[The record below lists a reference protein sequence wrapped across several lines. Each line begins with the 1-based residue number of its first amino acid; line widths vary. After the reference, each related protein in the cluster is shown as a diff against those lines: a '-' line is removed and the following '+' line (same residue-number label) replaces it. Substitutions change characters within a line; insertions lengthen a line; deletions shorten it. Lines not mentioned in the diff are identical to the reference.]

1 MRNIFVKILLK
12 NNKKKRVYLIVND
25 LGFNVVEPFI
35 KKYKNNFVNA
45 GISEQNMVGL
55 AAGIASENN
64 HVFVYSIANFSTFR
78 CAEQI
83 RNDVDYHKL
92 NVTLVSVG
100 SGLGYG
106 NLGYTHHALQ
116 DYSLMRS
123 LPNMMI
129 ISPGNEMEVKLS
141 LEYILKNP
149 TPSYLRL
156 CKNQV
161 KNIFK
166 FNYKK
171 ITPGKIYKLKEGKK
185 DKIILTTGS
194 VQNLIKEVNLNKNY
208 SVYSLPI
215 WGTKTNKTTFKILKN
230 FKKII
235 TIEDHFKSGGF
246 GSWIN
251 ELLSETDTKVSI
263 RSINEKVITKVG
275 SENFLMKKYGPAN

>member
-1 MRNIFVKILLK
+1 MRNFFIKTLL
-12 NNKKKRVYLIVND
+12 NYNKKKKIYLIVND
-25 LGFNVVEPFI
+25 LGYKVIEPF
-35 KKYKNNFVNA
+35 KKKFPNNFVNA

-83 RNDVDYHKL
+83 RNDVDYHKF
-92 NVTLVSVG
+92 NVTIVSVG

-123 LPNMMI
+123 LPNLLVL
-129 ISPGNEMEVKLS
+129 SPGNEQELKLS
-141 LEYILKNP
+141 LDYIFKNP
-149 TPSYLRL
+149 SPSYLRL
-156 CKNQV
+156 SKNQT

-166 FNYKK
+166 FNYRK
-171 ITPGKIYKLKEGKK
+171 IIPGEIYKLEDGNK

-194 VQNLIKEVNLNKNY
+194 VQNLIKKINLNKKY
-208 SVYSLPI
+208 SVYSIPI
-215 WGTKTNKTTFKILKN
+215 WGTKTNNRTFKNLKK
-230 FKKII
+230 FKEII

-246 GSWIN
+246 GSWIK
-251 ELLSETDTKVSI
+251 ELLSDTNTRVIIKC
-263 RSINEKVITKVG
+263 INEKVLYKVG
-275 SENFLMKKYGPAN
+275 SESFLMKKFGPTN